1 VHENTTTL
9 IYHDLQDGG
18 VTIKNAV
25 SRWNL
30 YLIPF
35 RKAGK
40 SVIYQYSLAPYL
52 ASVEMFD
59 EIGMD
64 AIIEKRDKITCYL
77 EYILEEISKEIEG
90 SFEIITPTNPDERDA
105 IIRFTS
111 WARSKL
117 V

>member
-1 VHENTTTL
+1 VHENTTTTL

-30 YLIPF
+30 YLIPL
-35 RKAGK
+35 RELKAGK

-64 AIIEKRDKITCYL
+64 AIIEK
-77 EYILEEISKEIEG
+77 EIKSRVI
-90 SFEIITPTNPDERDA
+90 
-105 IIRFTS
+105 
-111 WARSKL
+111 
-117 V
+117 

>member
-1 VHENTTTL
+1 MLILLHGVVINIIQDQGMLPDVLCMKNTM

-30 YLIPF
+30 YLIPL
-35 RKAGK
+35 RELKAGK

-64 AIIEKRDKITCYL
+64 AIIEK
-77 EYILEEISKEIEG
+77 EIKSRVI
-90 SFEIITPTNPDERDA
+90 
-105 IIRFTS
+105 
-111 WARSKL
+111 
-117 V
+117 

>member
-1 VHENTTTL
+1 MKTHTTL

-30 YLIPF
+30 YLIPPGA
-35 RKAGK
+35 KAGK
-40 SVIYQYSLAPYL
+40 SVNTILLAPYL

-64 AIIEKRDKITCYL
+64 AIIEK
-77 EYILEEISKEIEG
+77 EIKSRVI
-90 SFEIITPTNPDERDA
+90 
-105 IIRFTS
+105 
-111 WARSKL
+111 
-117 V
+117 